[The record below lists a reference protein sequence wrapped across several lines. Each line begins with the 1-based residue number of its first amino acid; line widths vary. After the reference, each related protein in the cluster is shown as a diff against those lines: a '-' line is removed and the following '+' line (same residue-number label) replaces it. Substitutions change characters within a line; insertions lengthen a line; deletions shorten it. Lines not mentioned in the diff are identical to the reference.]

1 MIPRLRDFRLRARAS
16 ARQVVASARQ
26 SRLRHFAASAG
37 LAAIV
42 GTTLPAQAPDG
53 PPPAPPRPAPASP
66 PLTAITSQDHL
77 DGLKNPSRWVMYSG
91 DYTGRR
97 HSPLTQVAPGNV
109 GRLAAQWAFQADNM
123 VAGRG
128 FEGTPLLLD
137 GVLYVTGNNNTA
149 WAINVRTGE
158 QLWRYRRNLPPG
170 LTYGSANASNR
181 GFAVLGDLL
190 FMGTLDAHLIA
201 LDRRTGK
208 LVWDQTVDNFKVGYA
223 ITQAPLIVKDKV
235 ILGIAGG
242 DIPTRGFVDAYDPKT
257 GERVWRFYT
266 IPAPGEPG
274 SETWS
279 DPDVLPRGGGATW
292 QTGSYDPELNLLY
305 WGVGNPNPD
314 YYGEDRKGDNLYT
327 ASLIALDADTGKL
340 RWHFQFTPHDLHD
353 WDSNHVPVLADMTIN
368 GRARRVVMVANR
380 NGFFYTLDRETGEF
394 LVGKPFTGTQWAR
407 ELTKEGKPIVLTNG
421 VATSAKPTCVPDYRG
436 GTNFNP
442 PSYDPAAQLFFV
454 MARETCAVYSPRKE
468 EPVAGRSFMSG
479 GMEKLPEP
487 DYSALRAIDPKT
499 GAIKWE
505 HKFTQ
510 SSLAGVMSTASGLVF
525 AGDQDGYF
533 NAFES
538 RSGKLLWRY
547 RTGSPIHGAAATT
560 YMIDGRQFVLIPSG
574 MTITAFALPEG
585 R

>member
-1 MIPRLRDFRLRARAS
+1 VIPLRLRCFAAS
-16 ARQVVASARQ
+16 ARQARRRFQ
-26 SRLRHFAASAG
+26 IAASAG
-37 LAAIV
+37 LAVAVIGLAYV
-42 GTTLPAQAPDG
+42 AAQAPDG
-53 PPPAPPRPAPASP
+53 PPPAPPRPAPPSP
-66 PLTAITSQDHL
+66 PLTAITSQDHF
-77 DGLKNPSRWVMYSG
+77 DGLKNPSRWLMYSG

-97 HSPLTQVAPGNV
+97 HSPLTQVTPGNV

-208 LVWDQTVDNFKVGYA
+208 LVWDQTVENFKVGYA

-560 YMIDGRQFVLIPSG
+560 YLLDGRQFVLIPSG

>member
-1 MIPRLRDFRLRARAS
+1 VTRFFPAVLISAIALIP
-16 ARQVVASARQ
+16 
-26 SRLRHFAASAG
+26 
-37 LAAIV
+37 LA
-42 GTTLPAQAPDG
+42 AQAPNSG
-53 PPPAPPRPAPASP
+53 PPPDPPRPAPVSP
-66 PLTAITSQDHL
+66 PLTPVTSQDHL
-77 DGLKNPSRWVMYSG
+77 DALKNPSRWLMYSG

-97 HSPLTQVAPGNV
+97 HSPLTQVTPANV
-109 GRLAAQWAFQADNM
+109 NRLAAQWAFQADNM
-123 VAGRG
+123 VPGRG
-128 FEGTPLLLD
+128 FEGTPLMLD

-149 WAINVRTGE
+149 WAIDVRTGN
-158 QLWRYRRNLPPG
+158 QLWRFRRNLPAG
-170 LTYGSANASNR
+170 LTYGSANTSNR

-208 LVWDQTVDNFKVGYA
+208 AVWDATVADYTVGYA

-257 GERVWRFYT
+257 GVRAWRFYT

-279 DPDVLPRGGGATW
+279 DASVLPRGGGATW

-305 WGVGNPNPD
+305 WGTGNPNPD
-314 YYGEDRKGDNLYT
+314 YFGDDRKGDNLYT
-327 ASLIALDADTGKL
+327 TSLLALNPDTGKL
-340 RWHFQFTPHDLHD
+340 QWHYQFTPHDTHD
-353 WDSNHVPVLADMTIN
+353 WDSNHVPVLADVTIN
-368 GRARRVVMVANR
+368 GRARKVVMVANR
-380 NGFFYTLDRETGEF
+380 NGFFYTLDRQTGEF
-394 LVGKPFTGTQWAR
+394 LVGKPFTSTTWAR
-407 ELTKEGKPIVLTNG
+407 EIGKDGKPVVLSLG
-421 VATSAKPTCVPDYRG
+421 VATGATPQCVPDYRG

-454 MARETCAVYSPRKE
+454 MARETCAIYSPKRE
-468 EPVAGRSFMSG
+468 EMVAGRSFMSG

-487 DYSALRAIDPKT
+487 DFSALRAIDPKT

-505 HKFTQ
+505 YKFTQ

-538 RSGKLLWRY
+538 RTGKLLWRY

-560 YMIDGRQFVLIPSG
+560 YMLDGRQYVLIPSG
-574 MTITAFALPEG
+574 MTVTAFALPEN

>member
-1 MIPRLRDFRLRARAS
+1 M
-16 ARQVVASARQ
+16 
-26 SRLRHFAASAG
+26 
-37 LAAIV
+37 
-42 GTTLPAQAPDG
+42 
-53 PPPAPPRPAPASP
+53 
-66 PLTAITSQDHL
+66 
-77 DGLKNPSRWVMYSG
+77 
-91 DYTGRR
+91 
-97 HSPLTQVAPGNV
+97 
-109 GRLAAQWAFQADNM
+109 
-123 VAGRG
+123 
-128 FEGTPLLLD
+128 
-137 GVLYVTGNNNTA
+137 
-149 WAINVRTGE
+149 
-158 QLWRYRRNLPPG
+158 
-170 LTYGSANASNR
+170 
-181 GFAVLGDLL
+181 LGDLL

-208 LVWDQTVDNFKVGYA
+208 PVWDATVADFTVGYA

-257 GERVWRFYT
+257 GVRAWRFYT
-266 IPAPGEPG
+266 IPAAGEPG

-314 YYGEDRKGDNLYT
+314 YFGEDRKGDNLYT

-353 WDSNHVPVLADMTIN
+353 WDSNHVPVLADVTIN

-394 LVGKPFTGTQWAR
+394 LVGKVYTGTQWAR

-421 VATSAKPTCVPDYRG
+421 LATSAKPTCVPDYRG
-436 GTNFNP
+436 ATNFNP

-454 MARETCAVYSPRKE
+454 MARETCAIYSPRRE
-468 EPVAGRSFMSG
+468 AMVPGRSFMSG
-479 GMEKLPEP
+479 GMEKLPAP
-487 DYSALRAIDPKT
+487 DFSALRAIDPKT

-505 HKFTQ
+505 HKFAQ
-510 SSLAGVMSTASGLVF
+510 SSMAGVMSTASGLVF

-538 RSGKLLWRY
+538 RTGKLLWRY

-560 YMIDGRQFVLIPSG
+560 YLLDGRQYVLIPSG
-574 MTITAFALPEG
+574 MTLTAFALPEG

>member
-1 MIPRLRDFRLRARAS
+1 MKRVAS
-16 ARQVVASARQ
+16 LVVAGV
-26 SRLRHFAASAG
+26 LG
-37 LAAIV
+37 LSYVA
-42 GTTLPAQAPDG
+42 AQAPDG
-53 PPPAPPRPAPASP
+53 PPPPLPRPAPPGP
-66 PLTAITSQDHL
+66 PLTTITSQDHL
-77 DGLKNPSRWVMYSG
+77 DGLKNTSRWLMYSG

-292 QTGSYDPELNLLY
+292 QTGSYDPGLNLLY

-560 YMIDGRQFVLIPSG
+560 YMIDSRQFVLIPSG
-574 MTITAFALPEG
+574 MTVTAFALPEG

>member
-1 MIPRLRDFRLRARAS
+1 VGRRGHRRRVPGQEEVIRLRR
-16 ARQVVASARQ
+16 V
-26 SRLRHFAASAG
+26 AASAG
-37 LAAIV
+37 LLAAAALLTMH
-42 GTTLPAQAPDG
+42 GSAQVPDG
-53 PPPAPPRPAPASP
+53 PPPAPERPAPVHP
-66 PLTAITSQDHL
+66 PVTNITSQDHL
-77 DGLKNPSRWVMYSG
+77 DGFKNASRWLSYSG

-97 HSPLTQVAPGNV
+97 HSPLAQITPSNV
-109 GRLAAQWAFQADNM
+109 NRLAAQWAFQAENM

-128 FEGTPLLLD
+128 FEGTPLLVD
-137 GVLYVTGNNNTA
+137 GVLYITGNNNTA
-149 WAINVRTGE
+149 WAIDVRTGA
-158 QLWRYRRNLPPG
+158 QLWRYRRTLPAG

-181 GFAVLGDLL
+181 GFAVLGNLL

-208 LVWDQTVDNFKVGYA
+208 IVWDATVEDFKVGYA
-223 ITQAPLIVKDKV
+223 ITQAPLIVKDRI

-242 DIPTRGFVDAYDPKT
+242 DIPTRGFIDAYDPKD
-257 GERVWRFYT
+257 GKRVWRFYT
-266 IPAPGEPG
+266 IPGPGEPG

-279 DPDVLPRGGGATW
+279 DPVVLPRGGGATW

-305 WGVGNPNPD
+305 WGTGNPNPD

-327 ASLIALDADTGKL
+327 TSIVALDADSGKL
-340 RWHFQFTPHDLHD
+340 RWHYQFTPHDTHD
-353 WDSNHVPVLADMTIN
+353 WDSNHVPVLADLTIN
-368 GRARRVVMVANR
+368 GRARKVVMVANR

-394 LVGKPFTGTQWAR
+394 LVGKPFTSTSWAR
-407 ELTKEGKPIVLTNG
+407 EIGKDGRPVVLSLG
-421 VATSAKPTCVPDYRG
+421 VSTGSKPQCVPDYRG
-436 GTNFNP
+436 GTKFNP

-454 MARETCAVYSPRKE
+454 MARETCAIYTPRKE
-468 EPVAGRSFMSG
+468 EPVPGRSFMSG

-505 HKFTQ
+505 HRFTQ

-533 NAFES
+533 NAFET

-560 YMIDGRQFVLIPSG
+560 YMLDGRQYVLIPSG
-574 MTITAFALPEG
+574 MTITAFALPEA

>member
-1 MIPRLRDFRLRARAS
+1 VRSLGA
-16 ARQVVASARQ
+16 VA
-26 SRLRHFAASAG
+26 
-37 LAAIV
+37 LALVA
-42 GTTLPAQAPDG
+42 TLGVAVRGQDG
-53 PPPAPPRPAPASP
+53 PPPAPERPAPAHP
-66 PLTAITSQDHL
+66 PVTAITSQDHL
-77 DGLKNPSRWVMYSG
+77 DGFKNAARWLMYSG

-97 HSPLTQVAPGNV
+97 HSPLTQVTPANV
-109 GRLAAQWAFQADNM
+109 SRLAAQWAFQAENM

-137 GVLYVTGNNNTA
+137 GVLYITGNNNVA
-149 WAINVRTGE
+149 WAIDVRTGE
-158 QLWRYRRNLPPG
+158 QLWRYRRNLPGG

-181 GFAVLGDLL
+181 GFAAHGNLL

-208 LVWDQTVDNFKVGYA
+208 VVWDTTVEDFKVGYA

-235 ILGIAGG
+235 IMGIAGG

-257 GERVWRFYT
+257 GARVWRFYT
-266 IPAPGEPG
+266 IPARGEPG

-305 WGVGNPNPD
+305 WGTGNPNPD
-314 YYGEDRKGDNLYT
+314 YYGDDRKGDNLYT
-327 ASLIALDADTGKL
+327 TSLIALDADTGKL
-340 RWHFQFTPHDLHD
+340 RWHYQFTPHDTHD
-353 WDSNHVPVLADMTIN
+353 WDSNHVPVLADLTID
-368 GRARRVVMVANR
+368 GRARKVVMVANR
-380 NGFFYTLDRETGEF
+380 NGFFYTLDRQTGEVI
-394 LVGKPFTGTQWAR
+394 VGKPFTSTNWAR
-407 ELTKEGKPIVLTNG
+407 EIGKDGRPVVLALG
-421 VATSAKPTCVPDYRG
+421 VTTTATPSCVPDYRG

-454 MARETCAVYSPRKE
+454 MARETCAIYSPKKE
-468 EPVAGRSFMSG
+468 ELIPGRSFMSG

-505 HKFTQ
+505 HKFAQ
-510 SSLAGVMSTASGLVF
+510 SSLAGVMSTAAGLVF

-533 NAFES
+533 NAFDS
-538 RSGKLLWRY
+538 RTGKLLWRY

-560 YMIDGRQFVLIPSG
+560 YMLDNRQYVLIPSG
-574 MTITAFALPEG
+574 MTLTAFALPEA